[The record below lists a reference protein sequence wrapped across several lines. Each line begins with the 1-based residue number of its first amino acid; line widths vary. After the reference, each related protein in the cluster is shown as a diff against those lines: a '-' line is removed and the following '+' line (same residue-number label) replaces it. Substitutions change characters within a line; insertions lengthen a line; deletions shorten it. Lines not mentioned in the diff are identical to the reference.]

1 MRCKLI
7 VLLAVSIALLGGSP
21 AAAEVVK
28 RELMIGIR
36 GSLGLPIGD
45 YPITGRTWSYLKDD
59 VRTGWALGASV
70 DKMVSPSVS
79 IGGGLDYNSQPMRS
93 AELRQSLQQQG
104 YNVDPQFSWKT
115 LAFTGHVRYYLMPEA
130 AINFFGQF
138 GAGAYVNKFSTSYRV
153 HGTNG
158 MSQDV
163 PRNQSRTDIGI
174 NAGPGMLV
182 RLGPV
187 TRLSLD
193 AIFHNVF
200 TKNQSTR
207 YLNITAGIIFSIMPE

>member
-1 MRCKLI
+1 MRFKSI
-7 VLLAVSIALLGGSP
+7 VLLTLSIVLLGISP
-21 AAAEVVK
+21 AAADVVK

-70 DKMVSPSVS
+70 DKMVSRRVSV
-79 IGGGLDYNSQPMRS
+79 GGGLDYNSQPMRS
-93 AELRQSLQQQG
+93 TELRQSLHLQG
-104 YNVDPQFSWKT
+104 YDIDPRFSWKT

-130 AINFFGQF
+130 AVNFFGHF
-138 GAGAYVNKFSTSYRV
+138 GAGAYVNKFSTSYLV

-158 MSQDV
+158 MSQEV
-163 PRNQSRTDIGI
+163 PRNQSKTDIGI

-182 RLGPV
+182 RLGPA

-193 AIFHNVF
+193 AILHNVF
-200 TKNQSTR
+200 TRNQSTR
-207 YLNITAGIIFSIMPE
+207 YLNITAGIIFSILPE